1 MSRFNSNDCL
11 CYFSNVFLF
20 FTSFFLWLDFLPRRR
35 IYFLS
40 YFLSWSWILFTLYFD
55 DEFNSCFI
63 SCLVVGF
70 TSCPISCLDWYCIAL
85 LVLYRGRIDCLVR
98 SRLQVYSDALPE
110 SSNSLNKFT
119 FKVGNVWLNP
129 DMEFYK
135 LLEIQGASRPSF

>member
-20 FTSFFLWLDFLPRRR
+20 SLHSFCG
-35 IYFLS
+35 
-40 YFLSWSWILFTLYFD
+40 WSWILFTLYFD

-70 TSCPISCLDWYCIAL
+70 TSCPISCLVVGFTSCPIFCLDWYCIAL

>member
-20 FTSFFLWLDFLPRRR
+20 SLHSFCG
-35 IYFLS
+35 
-40 YFLSWSWILFTLYFD
+40 WSWILFMLYFD

-70 TSCPISCLDWYCIAL
+70 TFCPISCLDWYCIAL

-119 FKVGNVWLNP
+119 FKVGNISLNP
-129 DMEFYK
+129 DMEFYELFSAVVAFSLVK
-135 LLEIQGASRPSF
+135 NVF

>member
-11 CYFSNVFLF
+11 CYFSNVFSF
-20 FTSFFLWLDFLPRRR
+20 FTSFFLWLDFLPCRR

-40 YFLSWSWILFTLYFD
+40 YFLPWSWILFMLYFD

-70 TSCPISCLDWYCIAL
+70 TFCPISCLDWYCIAL